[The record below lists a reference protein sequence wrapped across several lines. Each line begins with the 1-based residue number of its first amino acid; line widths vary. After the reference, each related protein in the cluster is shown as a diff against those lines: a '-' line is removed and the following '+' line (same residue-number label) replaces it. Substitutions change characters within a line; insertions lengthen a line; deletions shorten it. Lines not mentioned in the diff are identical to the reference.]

1 MTFVE
6 EKQIFIVDNSFCNYS
21 YQLKH
26 IPHCA
31 NRKKKYF
38 IFKLNIKGIHAFKY
52 SFKYIIFELEITF
65 WHATI
70 FFSKEFSEIFS
81 DVKNK
86 K

>member
-6 EKQIFIVDNSFCNYS
+6 ENFFFIVDNSFCNHS
-21 YQLKH
+21 YKLKH

-31 NRKKKYF
+31 NKKNIYF
-38 IFKLNIKGIHAFKY
+38 IFEWNMKGIHAFKY

-65 WHATI
+65 WHATT
-70 FFSKEFSEIFS
+70 FLFSKEFSAIFP
-81 DVKNK
+81 DFK